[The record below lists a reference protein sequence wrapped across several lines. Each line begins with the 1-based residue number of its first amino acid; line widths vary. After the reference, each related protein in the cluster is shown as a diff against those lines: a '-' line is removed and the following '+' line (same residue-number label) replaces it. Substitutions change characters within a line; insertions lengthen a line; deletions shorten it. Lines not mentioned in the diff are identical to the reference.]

1 MSEHQGIQR
10 LFGGC
15 GFGGTELIIL
25 LIIVAVLLLGDNLLE
40 WLFCDDMAII
50 WIVLLILLLT
60 NFDDGCC

>member
-25 LIIVAVLLLGDNLLE
+25 LIIGAVLLLGDRKS
-40 WLFCDDMAII
+40 
-50 WIVLLILLLT
+50 VV
-60 NFDDGCC
+60 